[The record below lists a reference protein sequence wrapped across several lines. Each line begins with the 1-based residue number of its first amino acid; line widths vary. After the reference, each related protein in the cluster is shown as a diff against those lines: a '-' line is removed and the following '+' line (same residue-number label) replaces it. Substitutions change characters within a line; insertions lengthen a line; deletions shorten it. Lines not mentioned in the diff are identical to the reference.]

1 MVPFLSQIAVL
12 ASHKFESGIFD
23 VRCVATDLQITRQTS
38 AEDNE
43 EGEEG
48 EREDALPS
56 SSSNNPNS
64 LSKMRRLALCSSV
77 STPSFSLYDIDA
89 KQVIGKF
96 IGHTATVTT
105 IKRDGDL
112 VVRLDPPWSGSF
124 SLIWRHGWC
133 CLQLSGG
140 DDQTIRVWEL
150 ATLKCIHVFSLEGIV
165 YDIRLCENKLVTGV
179 TGMRLPPVVCL
190 LGYWEARP
198 TEHCTAGSHM
208 SFLRIWDY
216 TSRAHLLD
224 VKITDL
230 PRRIFSITVLP
241 DRIYCCTKEQITV
254 VDFHEKGEWIIFTL
268 PTLVVVDASLVQTWR
283 SNKHPSVPKGGELAG
298 KTVHSSRALQLCLVQ
313 SFFLLSAL
321 SLHLNK
327 VFSS

>member
-1 MVPFLSQIAVL
+1 
-12 ASHKFESGIFD
+12 
-23 VRCVATDLQITRQTS
+23 
-38 AEDNE
+38 
-43 EGEEG
+43 
-48 EREDALPS
+48 
-56 SSSNNPNS
+56 
-64 LSKMRRLALCSSV
+64 MRRLALCSSV

-112 VVRLDPPWSGSF
+112 V
-124 SLIWRHGWC
+124 
-133 CLQLSGG
+133 LSGG

-179 TGMRLPPVVCL
+179 T
-190 LGYWEARP
+190 
-198 TEHCTAGSHM
+198 GSHM

-254 VDFHEKGEWIIFTL
+254 VDFHEKDVAVKQA
-268 PTLVVVDASLVQTWR
+268 PQR
-283 SNKHPSVPKGGELAG
+283 PKGRRAG
-298 KTVHSSRALQLCLVQ
+298 RENCAFQ
-313 SFFLLSAL
+313 
-321 SLHLNK
+321 
-327 VFSS
+327 

>member
-1 MVPFLSQIAVL
+1 
-12 ASHKFESGIFD
+12 
-23 VRCVATDLQITRQTS
+23 VATDLQITRQTS

-112 VVRLDPPWSGSF
+112 V
-124 SLIWRHGWC
+124 
-133 CLQLSGG
+133 LSGG

-179 TGMRLPPVVCL
+179 TG
-190 LGYWEARP
+190 
-198 TEHCTAGSHM
+198 SHM

-241 DRIYCCTKEQITV
+241 DRIYCCTCQHWLLLMRPLFRRGGQTS
-254 VDFHEKGEWIIFTL
+254 T
-268 PTLVVVDASLVQTWR
+268 PASQREASWQ
-283 SNKHPSVPKGGELAG
+283 G
-298 KTVHSSRALQLCLVQ
+298 KLCIPVEHFNCAWCRAFSFSLLCL
-313 SFFLLSAL
+313 SI
-321 SLHLNK
+321 
-327 VFSS
+327 